1 VTPISTPDSETDPMD
16 LVDPRPLFRRTRLH
30 LPRLLPLVAVLLALA
45 GWLGAAAPASALF
58 KGPLYKPGER
68 VEITGLVTTP
78 AGDPVDDV
86 RVVLELSRKA
96 FNFHKMWITRGKVF
110 KVSDTTN
117 EKGEYTISFPWD
129 DYYNEFD
136 LVAGVTERGADGEH
150 LVELER
156 IDVEKRI
163 KAASPAVVSV
173 VIKNHA
179 YIEKLRQ
186 FLATVDTPDEERV
199 YQDQGRP
206 AKVEATTYADRQ
218 ETAWWYF
225 DRGKVYRF
233 VDGKLD
239 RVEDFDPVEAL

>member
-1 VTPISTPDSETDPMD
+1 MD
-16 LVDPRPLFRRTRLH
+16 QRTAPRTASS
-30 LPRLLPLVAVLLALA
+30 AVLPAVTVVVMLALS
-45 GWLGAAAPASALF
+45 LVTAATPASALF

-78 AGDPVDDV
+78 EGDPIDDV

-96 FNFHKMWITRGKVF
+96 FDFHKMWIARGKVF

-117 EKGEYTISFPWD
+117 AKGEYTISFPWD

-136 LVAGVTERGADGEH
+136 LVAGVTERDANGETF
-150 LVELER
+150 VELRR
-156 IDVEKRI
+156 IDVEKRV
-163 KAASPAVVSV
+163 KAASPAVVPI

-186 FLATVDTPDEERV
+186 FLATIDTPDEQRV

-206 AKVEATTYADRQ
+206 DKVEATTYADRQ
-218 ETAWWYF
+218 EVAWWYF

-233 VDGKLD
+233 ENGKLD
-239 RVEDFDPVEAL
+239 RVEDFDPVKTL